1 MPLPLPNLDTRR
13 WSDLVDEGRALIPRF
28 APGWTDHNVHDPG
41 ITLIELF
48 AFLTESLL
56 YRANRIPERHRRKF
70 LALLGYPALPPAPAW
85 CVLGAT
91 LPPATAPTTLPRGAL
106 LTVDAGAGVRLPF
119 RSLDAA
125 PLIGASLA
133 AVQSF
138 DGRRFV
144 DRSRAVRELLPVPLF
159 GPNPVLPRPYSAAI
173 APAFLLGFDVAL
185 PKSSRVRLSLR
196 FAGAMR
202 DERRLL
208 LDEAAEIA
216 ADCVQ
221 PPATCTPRCPPPAD
235 PWCFDT
241 DDGATTSSPAATP
254 AIGIP
259 SATHPRT
266 PHPAPRVAW
275 EYLAADGWHPIDA
288 GTGEVVDETRGLT
301 LDGIVSVRVPGD
313 MSAAVVGVV
322 TTPRYWLRCRLV
334 RGSYDSAPMLR
345 ALALNPVVV
354 EQSGLALERFVI
366 DPGVVPVGTP
376 VVGERAKLRLDVD
389 PRGVVRG
396 LEVGIA
402 DADAPELLVVD
413 YEMPVGGAPGSITL
427 DVVRL
432 LDGTGLPEQHP
443 SLSDA
448 PVARGVARVWTLERG
463 ASPARR
469 WIPWQQRGDLD
480 SAKPLDARFA
490 LDSTTGELHFGDG
503 VRGRV
508 PPDGAVVLA
517 AFESTSA
524 SAGNVA
530 AGRSWSFPSVALN
543 HALLGA
549 SFSTLA
555 ATTFANAL
563 PAEDGADEEEIG
575 AAAARAAAALW
586 SHERLVRL
594 CPGGDCATLDQLDR
608 AAVLDLPAPERATT
622 LLDFER
628 IALEVPGT
636 RVRRARAWAELDP
649 TYPCLEASG
658 TVTVVI
664 VPELPLGRPSP
675 SAGLRRAVHRWLD
688 RRRVLCTRLVVVA
701 PEYLTISVAARVRTE
716 AGADA
721 ERVRAD
727 VGAALATFLDP
738 LRGGPAGRGW
748 PFGRDVYRSE
758 ILHVVD
764 RVRGVDHVLELT
776 IGAEGREVACGNV
789 CVPPTWLV
797 ASGTHVIEA
806 VTT

>member
-70 LALLGYPALPPAPAW
+70 LALLGYPAHPPIPAR

-91 LPPATAPTTLPRGAL
+91 LPAATAPTTLPSGAV

-119 RSLDAA
+119 RSVDAA
-125 PLIGASLA
+125 PLVGASLV

-138 DGRRFV
+138 DGRRYV

-159 GPNPVLPRPYSAAI
+159 GPNPALPRPYTATS

-185 PKSSRVRLSLR
+185 PKSSRVRLSLS
-196 FAGAMR
+196 FTGAMR

-216 ADCVQ
+216 ADCMR
-221 PPATCTPRCPPPAD
+221 PPATCTPRCEPRDDAWCTDADEGDPPS
-235 PWCFDT
+235 
-241 DDGATTSSPAATP
+241 GAQNASITGSSA
-254 AIGIP
+254 
-259 SATHPRT
+259 HPRT
-266 PHPAPRVAW
+266 AHPSLRVAFDF
-275 EYLAADGWHPIDA
+275 LAADGWHPIDA
-288 GTGEVVDETRGLT
+288 GTGEVEDDTRTLT
-301 LDGIVSVRVPGD
+301 LDGLVTLRVPGD
-313 MSAAVVGVV
+313 MSPAVVGVV
-322 TTPRYWLRCRLV
+322 TAPRYWLRCRLV

-345 ALALNPVVV
+345 ALTLNPIVV
-354 EQSGLALERFVI
+354 EQTGLALERFVI
-366 DPGVVPVGTP
+366 DGSVVPVGTP
-376 VVGERAKLRLDVD
+376 VVGERTKLRLDLD
-389 PRGVVRG
+389 TRGVVRG
-396 LEVGIA
+396 LDVGVT

-413 YEMPVGGAPGSITL
+413 YEMPLGGSAGSITL

-448 PVARGVARVWTLERG
+448 PVARGVAKIWTLERD
-463 ASPARR
+463 ASSTRR
-469 WIPWQQRGDLD
+469 WIPWQQRADLD
-480 SAKPLDARFA
+480 SAKPADARFA
-490 LDSTTGELHFGDG
+490 LASTTGELHFGDG

-508 PPDGAVVLA
+508 PPEGATALA
-517 AFESTSA
+517 SFESTSGA
-524 SAGNVA
+524 AGNVA
-530 AGRSWSFPSVALN
+530 AGRRWSLPSVALN

-555 ATTFANAL
+555 ATTFTNPL
-563 PAEDGADEEEIG
+563 PAEGGADEEEIG

-594 CPGGDCATLDQLDR
+594 CPSGDCATLDQLDR
-608 AAVLDLPAPERATT
+608 SAVLDLPAPERATT

-649 TYPCLEASG
+649 SYACLEASG

-675 SAGLRRAVHRWLD
+675 SAGLRRAMHRWLD
-688 RRRVLCTRLVVVA
+688 RRRVLCTRLVVVGA
-701 PEYLTISVAARVRTE
+701 EYLTISVSARVRTE
-716 AGADA
+716 SGADA

-727 VGAALATFLDP
+727 VDAALAAFLDP
-738 LRGGPAGRGW
+738 LHGGPAGRGW

-758 ILHVVD
+758 ILSVVD
-764 RVRGVDHVLELT
+764 RVRGVDHVLALS
-776 IGAEGREVACGNV
+776 ISADGREVACGNV

-806 VTT
+806 VAT

>member
-28 APGWTDHNVHDPG
+28 APAWTDHNVHDPG

-70 LALLGYPALPPAPAW
+70 LALLGYPALPPRPAW

-91 LPPATAPTTLPRGAL
+91 LPPASAPTTLPRGAV
-106 LTVDAGAGVRLPF
+106 LTVDAGTGVRLPF
-119 RSLDAA
+119 RSVDAA
-125 PLIGASLA
+125 PLVGAVLV

-138 DGRRFV
+138 DGKRFV
-144 DRSRAVRELLPVPLF
+144 DRSRAVRELLPVSPF
-159 GPNPVLPRPYSAAI
+159 GPNPVLPRPYSSAN
-173 APAFLLGFDVAL
+173 APALLLGFDVAL

-196 FAGAMR
+196 FTGAMR
-202 DERRLL
+202 DERRRL

-216 ADCVQ
+216 ADCAR

-235 PWCFDT
+235 PWCSDA
-241 DDGATTSSPAATP
+241 DDGAPSSKGASDTGSPA
-254 AIGIP
+254 
-259 SATHPRT
+259 HPLT
-266 PHPAPRVAW
+266 PHHAVRVVW
-275 EYLAADGWHPIDA
+275 EYLAADGWHAIDA
-288 GTGEVVDETRGLT
+288 SVGEVDDETRGLT
-301 LDGIVSVRVPGD
+301 LDGIVTLRVPGD
-313 MSAAVVGVV
+313 MSATVVGVV
-322 TTPRYWLRCRLV
+322 TAPRFWLRCRLL
-334 RGSYDSAPMLR
+334 RGSYDSVPTLR
-345 ALALNPVVV
+345 ALTLNPVVV
-354 EQSGLALERFVI
+354 EQTSLALERFVV
-366 DPGVVPVGTP
+366 DGSVVPAGTP
-376 VVGERAKLRLDVD
+376 VVGERTKLRLDVD
-389 PRGVVRG
+389 ARGVVHQ
-396 LEVGIA
+396 LEAGIA

-413 YEMPVGGAPGSITL
+413 YEPPAGGANGSLTL

-432 LDGTGLPEQHP
+432 GDGTGLPEQHP
-443 SLSDA
+443 TLSDA
-448 PVARGVARVWTLERG
+448 PVTRGVAKVWTLERG

-469 WIPWQQRGDLD
+469 WVSWRQRGDLD
-480 SAKPLDARFA
+480 AAKALDARFA
-490 LDSTTGELHFGDG
+490 LAPTTGELHFGDG

-508 PPDGAVVLA
+508 PPDGAAILA
-517 AFESTSA
+517 AFESTSG

-530 AGRSWSFPSVALN
+530 AARGWSLPSVVLN

-555 ATTFANAL
+555 GSAFTNAL
-563 PAEDGADEEEIG
+563 PAEGGADEEETG

-608 AAVLDLPAPERATT
+608 SIVLDLPAPERATT

-628 IALEVPGT
+628 IALDVPGT

-649 TYPCLEASG
+649 SYACLEASG

-688 RRRVLCTRLVVVA
+688 RRRVLCTRLVVVG
-701 PEYLTISVAARVRTE
+701 PEYLTISVTA
-716 AGADA
+716 
-721 ERVRAD
+721 RVRAD
-727 VGAALATFLDP
+727 SGADPARVRDDVDAALAAFLDP

-764 RVRGVDHVLELT
+764 RVRGVDHVLELS
-776 IGAEGREVACGNV
+776 IAADGREVACGNV

-797 ASGTHVIEA
+797 ASGTHLIEA
-806 VTT
+806 VAT

>member
-28 APGWTDHNVHDPG
+28 APSWTDHNVHDPG

-70 LALLGYPALPPAPAW
+70 LALLGYPALPPTPAW

-91 LPPATAPTTLPRGAL
+91 LPAATAPTTLPRGAIF
-106 LTVDAGAGVRLPF
+106 TVDAGAGVRLPF
-119 RSLDAA
+119 RSVDAA
-125 PLIGASLA
+125 PLVGASLV

-138 DGRRFV
+138 DGRRYV
-144 DRSRAVRELLPVPLF
+144 DRTRAVRELLPVPLF
-159 GPNPVLPRPYSAAI
+159 GPNPVLPRPYYAAT
-173 APAFLLGFDVAL
+173 APAFLHGFDVAL

-202 DERRLL
+202 DERRML

-216 ADCVQ
+216 ADCTR

-235 PWCFDT
+235 PWCSEA
-241 DDGATTSSPAATP
+241 DDSSPTAA
-254 AIGIP
+254 P
-259 SATHPRT
+259 SSDASDTGVSTHPRT
-266 PHPAPRVAW
+266 PQPASRVVW
-275 EYLAADGWHPIDA
+275 DYLAADGWHAIDA
-288 GTGEVVDETRGLT
+288 STGEMTDDTRSLT
-301 LDGIVSVRVPGD
+301 LDGMVTLRVPGD
-313 MSAAVVGVV
+313 MSATAVGVV
-322 TTPRYWLRCRLV
+322 TTPRFWLRCRFV
-334 RGSYDSAPMLR
+334 RASYDSAPTLR
-345 ALALNPVVV
+345 ALVLNPVTV
-354 EQSGLALERFVI
+354 EQSGLALERFVV
-366 DPGVVPVGTP
+366 DGSVVPTGTP
-376 VVGERAKLRLDVD
+376 VIGERTKLRLDVD
-389 PRGVVRG
+389 ARGVVRQ
-396 LEVGIA
+396 LEVGIS

-413 YEMPVGGAPGSITL
+413 YDPPAAGTNGAITL

-432 LDGTGLPEQHP
+432 GDGTGLPEQHP

-448 PVARGVARVWTLERG
+448 PVARGVAKVWTLERSG
-463 ASPARR
+463 ASARR
-469 WIPWQQRGDLD
+469 WVPWRQRADLD
-480 SAKPLDARFA
+480 AAKPIDARFA
-490 LDSTTGELHFGDG
+490 LASTTGELHFGDG

-508 PPDGAVVLA
+508 PADGATMLA
-517 AFESTSA
+517 AFESTSG

-530 AGRSWSFPSVALN
+530 AARAWSLPAVALN

-549 SFSTLA
+549 SFSALA
-555 ATTFANAL
+555 ATTFTNPL
-563 PAEDGADEEEIG
+563 PAEDGADEEETG

-594 CPGGDCATLDQLDR
+594 CPSGDCATLDQLER
-608 AAVLDLPAPERATT
+608 SAVLDLPVPERATT

-636 RVRRARAWAELDP
+636 RVRRARAWVELDP
-649 TYPCLEASG
+649 DYPCLEVSG

-688 RRRVLCTRLVVVA
+688 RRRVLCTRLVVVG
-701 PEYLTISVAARVRTE
+701 PEYLTISVSARVRAE
-716 AGADA
+716 LGADPA
-721 ERVRAD
+721 RVRDD
-727 VGAALATFLDP
+727 VDTALATFLDP
-738 LRGGPAGRGW
+738 LRGGPAARGW

-764 RVRGVDHVLELT
+764 RVRGVDHVLELSIT
-776 IGAEGREVACGNV
+776 ADGREVACGNV

-797 ASGTHVIEA
+797 ASGTHRVEA

>member
-70 LALLGYPALPPAPAW
+70 LALLGYPALPPTPAR

-91 LPPATAPTTLPRGAL
+91 LPAATAPTTLPRGAV

-119 RSLDAA
+119 RSVDAA
-125 PLIGASLA
+125 PLVGASLV

-159 GPNPVLPRPYSAAI
+159 GPNPALPKPYSAAA

-185 PKSSRVRLSLR
+185 PKSSRVRLSLS

-208 LDEAAEIA
+208 LDEATEIA
-216 ADCVQ
+216 ADCAR
-221 PPATCTPRCPPPAD
+221 PPATCTPRCEPRAD
-235 PWCFDT
+235 VWCA
-241 DDGATTSSPAATP
+241 DDEEDSPL
-254 AIGIP
+254 P
-259 SATHPRT
+259 SASTAASGTIGARAHPRT
-266 PHPAPRVAW
+266 AHPSVRVVFDF
-275 EYLAADGWHPIDA
+275 LAADGWHPIDA
-288 GTGEVVDETRGLT
+288 GTGEVEDETRGLT
-301 LDGIVSVRVPGD
+301 LDGLVTLRVPGD
-313 MSAAVVGVV
+313 MSPAVVGVV
-322 TTPRYWLRCRLV
+322 TVPRYWLRCRLV

-345 ALALNPVVV
+345 ALTLNPIVV
-354 EQSGLALERFVI
+354 EQTGLALERFVI
-366 DPGVVPVGTP
+366 DGSVVPVGTP
-376 VVGERAKLRLDVD
+376 VVGERTKLRLDLD
-389 PRGVVRG
+389 TRGVVRG
-396 LEVGIA
+396 LDVGVT
-402 DADAPELLVVD
+402 DADVAELFVVD
-413 YEMPVGGAPGSITL
+413 YEMPVGGSPGSITL
-427 DVVRL
+427 DAVRL

-448 PVARGVARVWTLERG
+448 PVAHGVAKVWTLERDS
-463 ASPARR
+463 SPARR
-469 WIPWQQRGDLD
+469 WVAWQQRADLD

-490 LDSTTGELHFGDG
+490 LAPTTGELHFGDG

-508 PPDGAVVLA
+508 PPEGATVLA
-517 AFESTSA
+517 AFESTSG

-530 AGRSWSFPSVALN
+530 AGRRWALPSVALN

-555 ATTFANAL
+555 ATTFTNPLAA
-563 PAEDGADEEEIG
+563 DGGADEEEIG
-575 AAAARAAAALW
+575 SAAARAAAALW

-594 CPGGDCATLDQLDR
+594 CPTGDSATLDQLDR

-649 TYPCLEASG
+649 SYACLEASG

-688 RRRVLCTRLVVVA
+688 RRRVLCTRLVVVG
-701 PEYLTISVAARVRTE
+701 PEYLTISVSARVRTE
-716 AGADA
+716 PGADA

-727 VGAALATFLDP
+727 VDAALAAFLDP
-738 LRGGPAGRGW
+738 LHGGPASRGW

-758 ILHVVD
+758 ILSVVD
-764 RVRGVDHVLELT
+764 RVRGVDHVLALSIT
-776 IGAEGREVACGNV
+776 ADGREVACGNV

-797 ASGTHVIEA
+797 ASGSHVIET